1 MVTSRKAQ
9 IGWRKRP
16 CESGKSGFDSHRVHQ
31 IPTIKG
37 HEPVFHKHLGESS
50 ILSVGTKRYQ
60 LVCSGLVVAGMVLHY
75 APNSVSVLV
84 QGRQNKWLNRVAFHF
99 PL

>member
-50 ILSVGTKRYQ
+50 ILSVGTKVSTGLFWTGCCGNGSALRSQ
-60 LVCSGLVVAGMVLHY
+60 LGERIGTREAEQM
-75 APNSVSVLV
+75 AE
-84 QGRQNKWLNRVAFHF
+84 
-99 PL
+99 